1 MKLGKH
7 GGGMADEVVKKLRAL
22 TLDDPTLKA
31 IEKMAQAAH
40 PLAETLRAI
49 EHSSIGRF
57 ERQMRE
63 LHDRSGIGQMME
75 TARLLNENSGITRMM
90 ESLNLHKDLAR
101 TALGPLWE
109 LRDAGVLDPPWLSE
123 IEKMRDTLGAF
134 EARFRLPGMEE
145 TARLLKQYEESSVT
159 HWAKQFH
166 EAPGIGA
173 LQHLTQPSSDV
184 LRAMESMRSPW
195 LDMQSSLKSI
205 AGFAEI
211 QGIGASLRNLA
222 AFDETLSA
230 ALRHNLGDWRDEITW
245 RPEVLTDLAA
255 RSEFY
260 LGLGFNPALT
270 DFPRP
275 AFEQSLDIAGL
286 RPALP
291 PRDADEDLG
300 DDDGEE
306 EAFQRTNT
314 AQGVLLRLERLLR
327 KFIDEEMTKAFGPN
341 WMKHRLPNGLRDEW
355 EEKKQKAEKDG
366 AEERALIEYIDFTD
380 YVRLICKTDNWKDV
394 FSVVFGRVESV
405 RETFQRLYPIRLDT
419 AHGRLI
425 TQDDELLLSV
435 EFKRLEKA
443 IQKRRR

>member
-1 MKLGKH
+1 
-7 GGGMADEVVKKLRAL
+7 MADETVKKLLAL
-22 TLDDPTLKA
+22 KLDDPTRKA
-31 IEKMAQAAH
+31 MEEIARAAN

-49 EHSSIGRF
+49 ENSSIGQFQRN
-57 ERQMRE
+57 MRE
-63 LHDRSGIGQMME
+63 LHERSGIGQMME
-75 TARLLNENSGITRMM
+75 TARLANENSGITRM
-90 ESLNLHKDLAR
+90 LDTINLQKDLAR

-109 LRDAGVLDPPWLSE
+109 LRNAGVLDPPWRAE
-123 IEKMRDTLGAF
+123 IEKMRETLGAF
-134 EARFRLPGMEE
+134 EARFRLPQMEE
-145 TARLLKQYEESSVT
+145 TARLWKQYEESSVT
-159 HWAKQFH
+159 HLAKQLQ
-166 EAPGIGA
+166 EASGIA
-173 LQHLTQPSSDV
+173 AMARLTQPSSDV

-211 QGIGASLRNLA
+211 QGIGASLRSLG

-260 LGLGFNPALT
+260 LSLGFNPALT

-286 RPALP
+286 RPALTP
-291 PRDADEDLG
+291 PDADADLAE
-300 DDDGEE
+300 DDGEE
-306 EAFQRTNT
+306 EAFQRTNA

-355 EEKKQKAEKDG
+355 EEKKRKAEKDG
-366 AEERALIEYIDFTD
+366 AEERPLIEYIDFTD

-394 FSVVFGRVESV
+394 FSVAFGRVESV
-405 RETFQRLYPIRLDT
+405 RETFQRLHPIRLDT